1 MSSNPADPALGQKPR
16 APLSITARLAV
27 LYATPAYLMLL
38 ATTAFLYLV
47 LIHGI
52 ETIAAAYSLL

>member
-1 MSSNPADPALGQKPR
+1 MSSNPADPAFGQKAR

-27 LYATPAYLMLL
+27 LYAVSAYAMLL
-38 ATTAFLYLV
+38 ATTAFLYPV
-47 LIHGI
+47 LIYRI